1 MFLGKYNS
9 YYNLETKEIGL
20 ENTANLTEQDEPI
33 APKQQRPIV
42 STKSIVSNDQQSEL
56 TIALI
61 AIIIGLVIVIC
72 YFLYKKLT
80 SNRNTN
86 I

>member
-33 APKQQRPIV
+33 APKHQRPIE
-42 STKSIVSNDQQSEL
+42 STKSINNDQQSEL